1 MLITPKISVIIPVYN
16 VEKYI
21 KQCLDSVI
29 NQTYKNL
36 EIIVVN
42 DGTRDNS
49 MKIVE
54 KYLSDKRIKVINKEN
69 GGLSSARNVGLK
81 NVTGEYIFFLDSD
94 DYLLDNAFENLIK
107 EICGEDIIFGEFIL
121 FTNKKEMIK
130 LENDMFV
137 SNNKVEKG
145 FLFFTNEWEINV
157 WNKLYKTKFIK
168 EKKLNFI
175 EGIINEDQ
183 DFGFISLI
191 LAEKVKFIKKN
202 TYIYRSMREG
212 SITSTLTKEKE
223 NIAYLKIIEKFEK
236 FLKEEINLNNF
247 QKLRIKLRIEYLK
260 LKVYNNKK
268 MYYGIQFK
276 NIETLFLG
284 EIRNLSEL
292 ERKIVILDFKKLL
305 KFFKIIKISIFNLEY
320 YNYKLLTVKVIRRYI
335 KNRIQIY
342 LSNAINKNILKN

>member
-1 MLITPKISVIIPVYN
+1 
-16 VEKYI
+16 
-21 KQCLDSVI
+21 
-29 NQTYKNL
+29 
-36 EIIVVN
+36 
-42 DGTRDNS
+42 
-49 MKIVE
+49 
-54 KYLSDKRIKVINKEN
+54 
-69 GGLSSARNVGLK
+69 
-81 NVTGEYIFFLDSD
+81 
-94 DYLLDNAFENLIK
+94 
-107 EICGEDIIFGEFIL
+107 
-121 FTNKKEMIK
+121 
-130 LENDMFV
+130 
-137 SNNKVEKG
+137 
-145 FLFFTNEWEINV
+145 
-157 WNKLYKTKFIK
+157 
-168 EKKLNFI
+168 
-175 EGIINEDQ
+175 
-183 DFGFISLI
+183 
-191 LAEKVKFIKKN
+191 
-202 TYIYRSMREG
+202 MREG